1 VTIRSWKKKGFY
13 ELRVSYKH
21 NNSSINYND
30 FSKNLKIL
38 QNFLISK
45 THMFVIDPLILIYW
59 IHYKYYSGNFFWSLF
74 KHRKIPSRISNIQCS
89 EKYNNI
95 FFLLT
100 DTSFMYFF
108 FFIKKNKGSSGKFLC
123 LVKLERFKRTLT
135 CNFLWCNKLDL
146 QH

>member
-1 VTIRSWKKKGFY
+1 MRWILIEGPTKLIVSCNISLPLPVNWVTIRSWKKKGFY

-100 DTSFMYFF
+100 DISFMYFF
-108 FFIKKNKGSSGKFLC
+108 SKKK
-123 LVKLERFKRTLT
+123 
-135 CNFLWCNKLDL
+135 
-146 QH
+146 